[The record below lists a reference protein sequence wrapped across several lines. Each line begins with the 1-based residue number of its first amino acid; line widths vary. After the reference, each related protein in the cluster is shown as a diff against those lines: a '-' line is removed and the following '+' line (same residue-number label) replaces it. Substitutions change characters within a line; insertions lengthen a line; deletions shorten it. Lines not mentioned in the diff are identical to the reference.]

1 MQRNFSVTAWDEVEG
16 DVLEA
21 EAEER
26 FLQRRLFRKD
36 YL

>member
-1 MQRNFSVTAWDEVEG
+1 MQRDFSSVTAWDEVVG

-26 FLQRRLFRKD
+26 SLQRRLTQTF
-36 YL
+36 